1 MRRRKFTIDLGP
13 KADTLH
19 KTLRKVL
26 PLPDYYG
33 DNLDALHD
41 VLTEFGA
48 AWTLEFR
55 GEPPQGL
62 REMCEDAMEETP
74 GLVVRF
80 VRPRACLAKVVAAV
94 VRKRKT
100 AK

>member
-19 KTLRKVL
+19 KPLRKSL
-26 PLPDYYG
+26 PLPDYHG
-33 DNLDALHD
+33 DTLDALHD

-80 VRPRACLAKVVAAV
+80 VRPRACLAKAVAAV